1 MKMLHF
7 PAAVTYLAQRRL
19 QQLEGIEESKVRSMI
34 SCSCLMS
41 GGI

>member
-19 QQLEGIEESKVRSMI
+19 QQLEGIEESKVGSI
-34 SCSCLMS
+34 VSTLCFMS
-41 GGI
+41 GVI